1 MAAKKR
7 PKKGQLPP
15 GVKGPSPQPA
25 SSQQPKPPKQPKQ
38 PRQPEQHAN
47 SPRGNLE
54 RASVPL
60 LMRLLALPRWLI
72 VVLMGTFLFLGLIQT
87 GNLAWLGGI
96 FLLLVGGFLA
106 WLLALSWPV
115 LTTGRRI
122 SRIVVVAAVLG
133 IAVLKF
139 LGRF

>member
-25 SSQQPKPPKQPKQ
+25 NNQQPKQPKQ
-38 PRQPEQHAN
+38 ARPPQQPAN

-96 FLLLVGGFLA
+96 FLLIVGGFLG

-115 LTTGRRI
+115 LTTGRRV

>member
-15 GVKGPSPQPA
+15 GVKGPAP
-25 SSQQPKPPKQPKQ
+25 QQPPRPPKQE
-38 PRQPEQHAN
+38 PRQSAN
-47 SPRGNLE
+47 QPPANPRGNLE
-54 RASVPL
+54 RASVPI

-96 FLLLVGGFLA
+96 FLLIVGGFLG

-115 LTTGRRI
+115 LTTGRRLTRVI
-122 SRIVVVAAVLG
+122 VVAAVLG

>member
-1 MAAKKR
+1 
-7 PKKGQLPP
+7 
-15 GVKGPSPQPA
+15 
-25 SSQQPKPPKQPKQ
+25 
-38 PRQPEQHAN
+38 
-47 SPRGNLE
+47 
-54 RASVPL
+54 
-60 LMRLLALPRWLI
+60 MRLLALPRWLI

-96 FLLLVGGFLA
+96 FLLIVGGFLG

-115 LTTGRRI
+115 LTTGRRLTRVI
-122 SRIVVVAAVLG
+122 VVAAVLG

>member
-15 GVKGPSPQPA
+15 GVKGPSPQPS
-25 SSQQPKPPKQPKQ
+25 SSQQPKQPKQ
-38 PRQPEQHAN
+38 PRQAQQPAD

-54 RASVPL
+54 RASFPL

-72 VVLMGTFLFLGLIQT
+72 VVLMGAFLFLGLIQT
-87 GNLAWLGGI
+87 GSLAWLGGI
-96 FLLLVGGFLA
+96 FLLIVGGFLG

-115 LTTGRRI
+115 LSPGRRLT
-122 SRIVVVAAVLG
+122 RIVVVAAVLG